1 MPKSN
6 VDDMLKELEKLAEEI
21 DVPTKRKASRRKKKQ
36 QPVDE
41 DALKGDLDKVK
52 EIKKSLDVLEKEV
65 FIKINNPDK
74 IVSNLVEGKKI
85 VKDITTSLM
94 ALTKLNKLR
103 DEIIAKLERD
113 INNLKTLSREME
125 KELNLEEYSK
135 TLGEEIP
142 SLNQE
147 VINQYIDTIEEDIEE
162 IRRYIGIAK

>member
-21 DVPTKRKASRRKKKQ
+21 DVPTKKKTGRKRKKNS
-36 QPVDE
+36 VDE
-41 DALKGDLDKVK
+41 DTLKEDLDKVK

-85 VKDITTSLM
+85 VKEITTSLM

-103 DEIIAKLERD
+103 DEIIAKLEKD
-113 INNLKTLSREME
+113 INNLKALSREME
-125 KELNLEEYSK
+125 QELNLEEYSK

-142 SLNQE
+142 TLNQE